1 VSVFDLVLQIALNIL
16 LTARVVGRD
25 MRRLPPALYRRGWN
39 EASFWSAIVAF
50 GPFCIPV
57 HFVRTRRSLLG
68 LVTGLSWMA
77 LVLAVILLV
86 SEGVSWIMERLS

>member
-1 VSVFDLVLQIALNIL
+1 
-16 LTARVVGRD
+16 
-25 MRRLPPALYRRGWN
+25 
-39 EASFWSAIVAF
+39 VAF